1 MRQRLRIGVFAGGRS
16 AEHEVSVSS
25 AESVLRAI
33 DRERYEPYLIY
44 IDREGRW
51 HLPEGPAPELGATP
65 LAELIGIETPTA
77 QVARLRASSAERTG
91 SATETSAL
99 GLPSLPSAARDT
111 ARTRE
116 FACWRVREAG
126 RR

>member
-1 MRQRLRIGVFAGGRS
+1 MGHGRGAMSDRLRVGIVAGGRS

-25 AESVLRAI
+25 ADSVLRAI

-65 LAELIGIETPTA
+65 LAEVIGIETPTA
-77 QVARLRASSAERTG
+77 HAARLRASSAEGTG
-91 SATETSAL
+91 SAAETSAS
-99 GLPSLPSAARDT
+99 GLPALAHDQSGALQPRQALRSL
-111 ARTRE
+111 
-116 FACWRVREAG
+116 
-126 RR
+126 